1 MTKKTKKQRKAQ
13 KHARRIQNAKDRR
26 ARKDIWKMEQEV
38 LKATAEKLKEESDE
52 VT

>member
-13 KHARRIQNAKDRR
+13 KHARRIQNAKERR
-26 ARKDIWKMEQEV
+26 AKKETWKMEQEV
-38 LKATAEKLKEESDE
+38 LKATPEKLKEESDE

>member
-26 ARKDIWKMEQEV
+26 ARKETWKMEQEV

-52 VT
+52 AT